1 LPPQTYARGMKRNV
15 MIVLA
20 IALIAGSAAASTLEE
35 TFDRSFDVRP
45 GALFALNNT
54 NGHIEI
60 RSWDQAR
67 IQVHAIKK
75 VDSRDSD
82 AAKKAMAALKIEPT
96 VSADGVR
103 INAVYPKQNGAGGGG
118 FFDWLAGSNVSMG
131 VEYEVTVPR
140 SMNLTIDNTNGAI
153 VISEVRGSHHLST
166 TNGHIELTRCGGDV
180 DAETTNGAIKAD
192 LNEVNPG
199 KSIRLE
205 TTNGRI
211 TVGLPKSIAMR
222 VDASTTNGSV
232 SSDLPV
238 TTTETRHH
246 VLRGTVNGGGTAE
259 LHLRTTNGS
268 ISIEAR

>member
-1 LPPQTYARGMKRNV
+1 MKRNV
-15 MIVLA
+15 MILVA
-20 IALIAGSAAASTLEE
+20 VALVAGSVSASTLEE
-35 TFDRSFDVRP
+35 TFDRTFDVRP

-60 RSWDQAR
+60 RSWDQPR
-67 IQVHAIKK
+67 IQVHAVKK

-96 VSADGVR
+96 VSADGLR
-103 INAVYPKQNGAGGGG
+103 INTVYPKQNGAGG

-140 SMNLTIDNTNGAI
+140 SMNLNVDNTNGAI
-153 VISEVRGSHHLST
+153 VITEVRGSHHLST
-166 TNGHIELTRCGGDV
+166 TNGHIELARCGGDV
-180 DAETTNGAIKAD
+180 DAETTNGAIKAELD
-192 LNEVNPG
+192 QVNPG

-211 TVGLPKSIAMR
+211 TVGLPKSVAMR

-232 SSDLPV
+232 NTDLPV
-238 TTTETRHH
+238 TTTEMRHH
-246 VLRGTVNGGGTAE
+246 VLRGTVNGGGSAE